1 MAAIRRVLKAL
12 YWFIAGGLVGVGSI
26 AILSI
31 DIFLIAASIPL
42 IVIGAVRGWLREL
55 WAGMVGFGLA
65 PMLILLADLQNRD
78 QIEPTSTADFYQL
91 LAIGFGVIA
100 AIGAI
105 GALVGVAV
113 ETYMVARHARQQR
126 LGLGG

>member
-1 MAAIRRVLKAL
+1 MAAICRVLKAL

-31 DIFLIAASIPL
+31 GIFLIAASIPL

-78 QIEPTSTADFYQL
+78 QIQPTSTADFYQMM
-91 LAIGFGVIA
+91 AIGFGVIA
-100 AIGAI
+100 ALGV
-105 GALVGVAV
+105 LVGVAV
-113 ETYMVARHARQQR
+113 EIYVVMRRARQER

>member
-1 MAAIRRVLKAL
+1 MAAIRKVLKAL
-12 YWFIAGGLVGVGSI
+12 YWFIAGGLVGVGCI

-31 DIFLIAASIPL
+31 GIFLIAVSIPL

-91 LAIGFGVIA
+91 LAIGFGAIA
-100 AIGAI
+100 A
-105 GALVGVAV
+105 LGVVLGIAV
-113 ETYMVARHARQQR
+113 ETYMVTHRARQQR
-126 LGLGG
+126 LEMGG

>member
-31 DIFLIAASIPL
+31 GIFLIAASIPL

-65 PMLILLADLQNRD
+65 PMLILLADLQSRD

-100 AIGAI
+100 AIGV
-105 GALVGVAV
+105 LVGVAV
-113 ETYMVARHARQQR
+113 ETYMVARRARQQR